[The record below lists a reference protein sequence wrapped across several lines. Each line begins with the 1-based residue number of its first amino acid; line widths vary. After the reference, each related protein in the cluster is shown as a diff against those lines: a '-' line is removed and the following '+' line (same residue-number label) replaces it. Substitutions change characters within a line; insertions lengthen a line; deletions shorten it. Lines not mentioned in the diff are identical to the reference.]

1 MRHYGNRKIK
11 VEKKK
16 LIEKI
21 KENKLKHFEEFN
33 KAVIAYK
40 NEALKQLKKQIE
52 RVNDGALDAKL
63 DLITPVNNSDNY
75 DKIIEIFEWEV
86 EDIVELDQNEFL
98 EYVQDETEFAV
109 TAKMSNMAYVDS
121 GLKYSNDY

>member
-11 VEKKK
+11 VEKQK

-21 KENKLKHFEEFN
+21 KENKVKHFEEYN

-40 NEALKQLKKQIE
+40 KEALEQLEKLTNK
-52 RVNDGALDAKL
+52 VNDGALDIKL
-63 DLITPVNNSDNY
+63 NLITPVNNSDNY
-75 DKIIEIFEWEV
+75 DKILEMFEWEV
-86 EDIVELDQNEFL
+86 EEFVELEQQEFL
-98 EYVQDETEFAV
+98 EYVQDETDFAV

-121 GLKYSNDY
+121 NLR